1 MIIWIQY
8 QHSNNTPCV
17 VDLSIDLSKNRILK
31 KGTARS
37 NRCGTLQFRNQD
49 GHTLVAN
56 PSVWICDPN
65 VGKYIMHEAYG
76 FVSKWGSPMSTG
88 LLCSLLLD
96 CHLGVVGISVSKDI
110 PFMFA

>member
-1 MIIWIQY
+1 M
-8 QHSNNTPCV
+8 

-76 FVSKWGSPMSTG
+76 FVSKWGMA
-88 LLCSLLLD
+88 LCKLIFRLVKI
-96 CHLGVVGISVSKDI
+96 GN
-110 PFMFA
+110 MM